1 MSNLQASN
9 DSFKYDDLKHA
20 VETID
25 REIETLEIL
34 KNNLDENL
42 SKALDLLQNTKGRVI
57 VTGMGKSGHIARK
70 MAATFASTGTVSF
83 FVHPAEASHGDLGMI
98 SDDDVIIAISYSGES
113 KELSDILIYAKRH
126 NIPLIAITRNPQSAL
141 GKNSSLVLK
150 LPDNGEACPL
160 GLAPTS
166 STTATIVLGDVLA
179 VDLMERRGFSAT
191 DFRQRHPGGKLGAI
205 LCKVSDI
212 MHKGDDVPLLKE
224 DAIMQDALLVMSEK
238 MLGCVGI
245 VDNDGHLSGIITDGD
260 LRRWMSPSIITEKVS
275 KVMTKNPKVIGVKNS
290 AEPVYLMERYASAVN
305 NDDFIIFNGSDEQFL
320 GGRLMGANAG
330 IGGTYGCMPELFVE
344 LDRLI
349 NNNEIEKA
357 KSLQFKINECI
368 FDLLS
373 CKSLYGVAKQVMSIR
388 FGIECGNPRS
398 PFLPVKREDAQPIA
412 DKINKYVSE
421 IK

>member
-34 KNNLDENL
+34 KNNLDGNL

-275 KVMTKNPKVIGVKNS
+275 KVMTKNPKVIGSDALIVD
-290 AEPVYLMERYASAVN
+290 AVN
-305 NDDFIIFNGSDEQFL
+305 MMNNT
-320 GGRLMGANAG
+320 GRG
-330 IGGTYGCMPELFVE
+330 ITNLFVVQE
-344 LDRLI
+344 GKPVGVIHIHDCL
-349 NNNEIEKA
+349 KA
-357 KSLQFKINECI
+357 
-368 FDLLS
+368 
-373 CKSLYGVAKQVMSIR
+373 GVA
-388 FGIECGNPRS
+388 
-398 PFLPVKREDAQPIA
+398 
-412 DKINKYVSE
+412 
-421 IK
+421 

>member
-34 KNNLDENL
+34 KNNLDGNL

-179 VDLMERRGFSAT
+179 VDFMERRGFSAT

-275 KVMTKNPKVIGVKNS
+275 KVMTKNPKVIGPDALIVD
-290 AEPVYLMERYASAVN
+290 AVN
-305 NDDFIIFNGSDEQFL
+305 MMNNT
-320 GGRLMGANAG
+320 GRG
-330 IGGTYGCMPELFVE
+330 ITNLFVVQE
-344 LDRLI
+344 GKPVGVIHIHDCL
-349 NNNEIEKA
+349 KA
-357 KSLQFKINECI
+357 
-368 FDLLS
+368 
-373 CKSLYGVAKQVMSIR
+373 GVA
-388 FGIECGNPRS
+388 
-398 PFLPVKREDAQPIA
+398 
-412 DKINKYVSE
+412 
-421 IK
+421 

>member
-34 KNNLDENL
+34 KNNLDGNL

-166 STTATIVLGDVLA
+166 SPTATIVLGDVLA

-275 KVMTKNPKVIGVKNS
+275 KVMTKNPKVIGPDALIVD
-290 AEPVYLMERYASAVN
+290 AVN
-305 NDDFIIFNGSDEQFL
+305 MMNNT
-320 GGRLMGANAG
+320 GRG
-330 IGGTYGCMPELFVE
+330 ITNLFVVQE
-344 LDRLI
+344 GKPVGVIHIHDCL
-349 NNNEIEKA
+349 KA
-357 KSLQFKINECI
+357 
-368 FDLLS
+368 
-373 CKSLYGVAKQVMSIR
+373 GVA
-388 FGIECGNPRS
+388 
-398 PFLPVKREDAQPIA
+398 
-412 DKINKYVSE
+412 
-421 IK
+421 

>member
-34 KNNLDENL
+34 KNNLDGNL

-98 SDDDVIIAISYSGES
+98 SDDDGIIAISYSGES

-275 KVMTKNPKVIGVKNS
+275 KVMTKNPKVIGPDALIVD
-290 AEPVYLMERYASAVN
+290 AVN
-305 NDDFIIFNGSDEQFL
+305 MMNNT
-320 GGRLMGANAG
+320 GRG
-330 IGGTYGCMPELFVE
+330 ITNLFVVQE
-344 LDRLI
+344 GKPVGVIHIHDCL
-349 NNNEIEKA
+349 KA
-357 KSLQFKINECI
+357 
-368 FDLLS
+368 
-373 CKSLYGVAKQVMSIR
+373 GVA
-388 FGIECGNPRS
+388 
-398 PFLPVKREDAQPIA
+398 
-412 DKINKYVSE
+412 
-421 IK
+421 